1 MSRKVLRVGI
11 YFTLSMQRKI
21 IHVDMDAFYA
31 SIEQRDNPRLRGKP
45 IAVGNAELRGV
56 VAAASY
62 EARQFGVHSAMSS
75 VKAKKLCPQLIFVPG
90 RMNVY
95 KEVSRQIHKIFHRY
109 TYLVESLSLDEAFL
123 DVTENKYG
131 IELAVDVAKRI
142 KYDIRQELSLTA
154 SAGVS
159 YNKFLAKIASDY
171 RKPDGLF
178 TIHPSKAEE
187 FIATLPVEAF
197 WGVGR
202 ATAERMHRLGI
213 RVGADLREKD
223 LAYLLQHFGKVGYVF
238 YCFSRGV
245 DERPVEPFR
254 IRKTVGCEETYER
267 DLTVQEAHDVY
278 LPELVTEL
286 MRRLKRT
293 GFQGNCLTLK
303 IKFPDFVQKTRSLTL
318 PENFQT
324 EAQFLA
330 TARVLL
336 EQFEQ
341 SSKNIRLMGL
351 SLSKS
356 REEPPETWEQL
367 LLNFENATC

>member
-1 MSRKVLRVGI
+1 
-11 YFTLSMQRKI
+11 MQRKI

-31 SIEQRDNPRLRGKP
+31 SIEQRDNPYLRGKP

-75 VKAKKLCPQLIFVPG
+75 IKAKKLCPQLIFVPG

-95 KEVSRQIHKIFHRY
+95 KDVSRQIHQIFHRY
-109 TYLVESLSLDEAFL
+109 TDLVEPLSLDEAFL
-123 DVTENKYG
+123 DVTENKQG
-131 IELAVDVAKRI
+131 IELAVDVAKMI
-142 KYDIRQELSLTA
+142 KCEIRQELALTA

-187 FIATLPVEAF
+187 FIAKLPVEAF

-213 RVGADLREKD
+213 KVGADLREKE
-223 LAYLLQHFGKVGYVF
+223 LTYLVQHFGKVGYVF
-238 YCFSRGV
+238 YCFSRGI

-267 DLTVQEAHDVY
+267 DLTMQEAHDVY
-278 LPELVTEL
+278 MPELVTEL

-318 PENFQT
+318 PENLQT
-324 EAQFLA
+324 EPQFLA
-330 TARVLL
+330 IARFLL

-341 SSKNIRLMGL
+341 NNKNIRLMGL

-356 REEPPETWEQL
+356 REESSATWEQL
-367 LLNFENATC
+367 LLDFEDGTY